1 MEWVEVRGRSVDV
14 AVAAALEE
22 LGLDSTEK
30 AEIKVIQEPE
40 KGFLGFGGRDAVVQ
54 VKPRP
59 AGKKRRRR
67 RGGKGGDQPQQ
78 GGSQDRG
85 QPGSRQN
92 AGRQQNGRQ
101 RSQGGDKKSRQP
113 RQSDAPKQERPKQE
127 EQPVNREEQAVV
139 VKDFLVGLLDAF
151 GLEGDVNVKAD
162 EDIVI
167 ATVDG
172 QQTEALV
179 GQKAVI
185 MQSVLELSRTVV
197 QRQTR
202 DNVRLR
208 LDIAGYGERRREA
221 LAIYAGR
228 LADQV
233 KDEGAEIMLE
243 PMNSADRKVIHDAI
257 AELDGVRSYSEGE
270 EPRRSVVISPE

>member
-30 AEIKVIQEPE
+30 AEIKIIQEPE

-67 RGGKGGDQPQQ
+67 RGKGGDQPEQ

-85 QPGSRQN
+85 QQGSRQN

-101 RSQGGDKKSRQP
+101 RSQGGDKKPRQP

-221 LAIYAGR
+221 LSIYAGR

-257 AELDGVRSYSEGE
+257 AEIDGVRSYSEGE